1 MIGNQNRS
9 AVSIKWRMLAY
20 IGAFTLFMLL
30 IVWIFQ
36 VLLLGRFYERTK
48 ISELDMAANELAK
61 NIDDIEA
68 LESLASQYSTE
79 YQMFIRIFTVENGV
93 VEEYVGA
100 HVIGGYFIRDASLE
114 ELGELYREAK
124 QSGNKTHF
132 ERRTVNRSA
141 KPYNSEDFPQ
151 NTEPLKEMICVR
163 IVSGEDSEHVIMLNI
178 IYTPLNATVGTLMKQ
193 FSWISMILLGGA
205 IILAAFMSKGVSQP
219 LFKMNEEAKKLGKGD
234 FDVSFPRDGYLETR
248 ELADT
253 LNFAAGELARTED
266 LKKELIANL
275 SHDLRTPL
283 TMITGYG
290 EVIRDIPGENTP
302 ENIQV
307 IIDESTHLSELV
319 NDLLDLSKIQ
329 SGNVKYEY
337 EIFDL
342 TESVRSTLGR
352 YKKFKEHD
360 GFDISFEAEE
370 NIFVS
375 ADRVRI
381 LQVVCNLIN
390 NAINYSGDSRE
401 IRVVQTSVTNGR
413 VRVSVSDRG
422 EGIPPEAL
430 PDIWDRYYK
439 VDRIHKRATVGTGLG
454 LSIVKGILEGHGA
467 SYGVESKVGHGST
480 FWFEMPMCSKK

>member
-1 MIGNQNRS
+1 MKQNDKS
-9 AVSIKWRMLAY
+9 GISIKWRMLVY

-30 IVWIFQ
+30 LVWVFQ
-36 VLLLGRFYERTK
+36 VLLLGRFYESTK
-48 ISELDMAANELAK
+48 LSELNAAADEISE
-61 NIDDIEA
+61 NIDDEEA
-68 LESLASQYSTE
+68 LSALALKYATE
-79 YQMFIRIFTVENGV
+79 YQMYIRIFATENGV
-93 VEEYVGA
+93 SEQIVSGQVFGSF
-100 HVIGGYFIRDASLE
+100 FIRTANDKELSRLTDLAASS
-114 ELGELYREAK
+114 
-124 QSGNKTHF
+124 SGKTYF
-132 ERRTVNRSA
+132 ERRTVRENYPEFDDA
-141 KPYNSEDFPQ
+141 ENKGKGEDR
-151 NTEPLKEMICVR
+151 KEMICVR
-163 IVSGEDSEHVIMLNI
+163 IVSGKECDYVVMLNI
-178 IYTPLNATVGTLMKQ
+178 IYTPLGATVTTLMKQ
-193 FSWISMILLGGA
+193 FSWICLVLLGGA
-205 IILAAFMSKGVSQP
+205 LILAAVMSKWVSQP
-219 LFKMNEEAKKLGKGD
+219 LIKMNEEAKKLGKGD

-401 IRVVQTSVTNGR
+401 IRVVQTSVANGR